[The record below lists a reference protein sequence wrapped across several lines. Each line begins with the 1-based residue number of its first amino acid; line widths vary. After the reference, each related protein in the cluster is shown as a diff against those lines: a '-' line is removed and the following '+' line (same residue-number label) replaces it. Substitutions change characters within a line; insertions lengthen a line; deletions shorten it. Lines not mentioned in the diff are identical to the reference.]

1 MLYVKLLLA
10 LVVMG
15 GLAGGVTYV
24 YKLKADL
31 ATSEANNFKLE
42 GSVEEQKAVIAQQA
56 LDIDNIRT
64 AMKEQAELA
73 KRLNASIKDLRNKF
87 NKVKY
92 FEAEI
97 YENNNKYLLIKN
109 NKFNFLKNLLIFP
122 MKEVKKNDFKSSIN
136 RELNIK
142 ISNIDMKIILN
153 KNFFSLE
160 KKFNL
165 LIISFIF
172 LI

>member
-87 NKVKY
+87 NKVNASGEKRDIGNL
-92 FEAEI
+92 AEQKPKLMQRAI
-97 YENNNKYLLIKN
+97 NRGTKN
-109 NKFNFLKNLLIFP
+109 ALRCLEIAMGSPLTEKEKNA
-122 MKEVKKNDFKSSIN
+122 VKKSQIN
-136 RELNIK
+136 PECPDIANPK
-142 ISNIDMKIILN
+142 YVPYGN
-153 KNFFSLE
+153 
-160 KKFNL
+160 
-165 LIISFIF
+165 
-172 LI
+172 

>member
-10 LVVMG
+10 LIVMG

-87 NKVKY
+87 NKVNASGEKRDIGNL
-92 FEAEI
+92 AEQKPKLMQRAI
-97 YENNNKYLLIKN
+97 NRGTKN
-109 NKFNFLKNLLIFP
+109 ALRCMEIAMGSPLTEKEKNA
-122 MKEVKKNDFKSSIN
+122 VKKSQIN
-136 RELNIK
+136 PECPDVANP
-142 ISNIDMKIILN
+142 NYVPYGN
-153 KNFFSLE
+153 
-160 KKFNL
+160 
-165 LIISFIF
+165 
-172 LI
+172 

>member
-87 NKVKY
+87 NKVNASGEKRDIGNL
-92 FEAEI
+92 AEQKPKLMQRAI
-97 YENNNKYLLIKN
+97 NRGTKHALRCMEIAMGSPLTEKEKN
-109 NKFNFLKNLLIFP
+109 A
-122 MKEVKKNDFKSSIN
+122 VKKSQIN
-136 RELNIK
+136 PECPDIANPK
-142 ISNIDMKIILN
+142 YVPYGN
-153 KNFFSLE
+153 
-160 KKFNL
+160 
-165 LIISFIF
+165 
-172 LI
+172 

>member
-87 NKVKY
+87 NKVNASGEKRDIGNL
-92 FEAEI
+92 AEQ
-97 YENNNKYLLIKN
+97 KPKL
-109 NKFNFLKNLLIFP
+109 
-122 MKEVKKNDFKSSIN
+122 MQRAIN
-136 RELNIK
+136 RGTKNALRCMEIAMGSPLTEKEKNAIK
-142 ISNIDMKIILN
+142 KSQINPECPDIANPSYVPYGN
-153 KNFFSLE
+153 
-160 KKFNL
+160 
-165 LIISFIF
+165 
-172 LI
+172 

>member
-56 LDIDNIRT
+56 LDMDNIRA
-64 AMKEQAELA
+64 AMKEQAELS

-87 NKVKY
+87 NKVNASGEKRD
-92 FEAEI
+92 I
-97 YENNNKYLLIKN
+97 G
-109 NKFNFLKNLLIFP
+109 NLA
-122 MKEVKKNDFKSSIN
+122 
-136 RELNIK
+136 
-142 ISNIDMKIILN
+142 
-153 KNFFSLE
+153 E
-160 KKFNL
+160 KKPKLMQRAINKGTKNAL
-165 LIISFIF
+165 RCMEIAMGSPLTEKEKNAIKKSQINPECPDIANPSYVPYGN
-172 LI
+172 

>member
-87 NKVKY
+87 NKVNASGEKRDIGNL
-92 FEAEI
+92 AEQKPKLMQRAI
-97 YENNNKYLLIKN
+97 NRGTKHALRCMEIAMGSPLTEKEKN
-109 NKFNFLKNLLIFP
+109 A
-122 MKEVKKNDFKSSIN
+122 VKKSQIN
-136 RELNIK
+136 PECPDIANP
-142 ISNIDMKIILN
+142 SYVPYGN
-153 KNFFSLE
+153 
-160 KKFNL
+160 
-165 LIISFIF
+165 
-172 LI
+172 

>member
-87 NKVKY
+87 NKVNASGEKRDIGNL
-92 FEAEI
+92 AEQKPKLMQRAI
-97 YENNNKYLLIKN
+97 NRGTKHALRCMEIAMGSPLTEKEKN
-109 NKFNFLKNLLIFP
+109 A
-122 MKEVKKNDFKSSIN
+122 VKKSQIN
-136 RELNIK
+136 PECPDIANP
-142 ISNIDMKIILN
+142 
-153 KNFFSLE
+153 
-160 KKFNL
+160 
-165 LIISFIF
+165 SFVPYGN
-172 LI
+172 

>member
-1 MLYVKLLLA
+1 MLYVKLFFA
-10 LVVMG
+10 LIVMG

-87 NKVKY
+87 NKVNASGEKRDIGNL
-92 FEAEI
+92 AEQKPKLMQRAI
-97 YENNNKYLLIKN
+97 NRGTKN
-109 NKFNFLKNLLIFP
+109 ALRCMEIAMGSPLTEKEKNA
-122 MKEVKKNDFKSSIN
+122 VKKSQIN
-136 RELNIK
+136 PECPDSANPK
-142 ISNIDMKIILN
+142 YVPYGN
-153 KNFFSLE
+153 
-160 KKFNL
+160 
-165 LIISFIF
+165 
-172 LI
+172 